1 MIEQGFLQEV
11 KGLMEMGYDSQLKP
25 MQSLGYKQMV
35 QFLSKKIGW
44 AETVGQIKRDTRHY
58 AKRQWTW
65 FKSDQEVCWRDVSID
80 RERIFLEVRSFLGRG
95 G

>member
-1 MIEQGFLQEV
+1 
-11 KGLMEMGYDSQLKP
+11 MEMGYGPELKP

-35 QFLSKKIGW
+35 QFLSKEIEW
-44 AETVGQIKRDTRHY
+44 TETVRLIKRDTCHY

-65 FKSDQEVCWRDVSID
+65 FKADPEVCWRDESMD
-80 RERIFLEVRSFLGRG
+80 RQRILLEIKSFLKRG

>member
-1 MIEQGFLQEV
+1 
-11 KGLMEMGYDSQLKP
+11 

-35 QFLSKKIGW
+35 QFLSKRIGW
-44 AETVGQIKRDTRHY
+44 DQAVRQIKRDTRHY

-65 FKSDQEVCWRDVSID
+65 FKADPEVCWRDVSID
-80 RERIFLEVRSFLGRG
+80 RERIFLEVKSFLRRG